1 MIVEI
6 CVQSLDGAKMAQALG
21 ADRLEL
27 CMGLEVGGLT
37 ASMGLFTQVKSQTQI
52 PVHVLIRPRIGGFH
66 YSPEEVNTMI
76 HDLRLAIESGA
87 DGIVIGA
94 LNPDFT
100 LDLKTLERLIH
111 EAKTLNPK
119 IHITAH
125 RAFDWVPN
133 PEDSVKLLGD
143 LGCHNLLTSGQAP
156 TAQEGF
162 ELLQSLNAQFGNQ
175 ITIMPGS
182 GINAHNRSMFAQAG
196 FKAIH
201 ASASALITEELP
213 ATNVSFEE
221 HRQKGQRREINP
233 EYLKDLLHPG

>member
-6 CVQSLDGAKMAQALG
+6 CVQSLDGAKMAQAMG

-37 ASMGLFTQVKSQTQI
+37 PSMGLITQVKSQTQI

-66 YSPEEVNTMI
+66 YSPEEVITMI

-133 PEDSVKLLGD
+133 PADSVKLLGD
-143 LGCHNLLTSGQAP
+143 LGCHTLLTSGQAP

-182 GINAHNRSMFAQAG
+182 GINAQNRNLFAQAG

-201 ASASALITEELP
+201 ASASAMITERTP

-221 HRQKGQRREINP
+221 QRQKGRRREINP
-233 EYLKDLLHPG
+233 EYLKNLLHPG

>member
-6 CVQSLDGAKMAQALG
+6 CVQSLDGAKMAQAMG

-37 ASMGLFTQVKSQTQI
+37 PSMGLITQVKSQTQI

-66 YSPEEVNTMI
+66 YSPEEVITMI

-87 DGIVIGA
+87 EGIVIGA

-133 PEDSVKLLGD
+133 PADSVKLLGD
-143 LGCHNLLTSGQAP
+143 LGCHTLLSSGQAP

-162 ELLQSLNAQFGNQ
+162 ELLQSLNAQFGNH
-175 ITIMPGS
+175 ITIMPGA
-182 GINAHNRSMFAQAG
+182 GINAQNRNLFAQAG

-201 ASASALITEELP
+201 ASASAMITERTP

-221 HRQKGQRREINP
+221 QRQKGQRREINP
-233 EYLKDLLHPG
+233 EYLKNLLHPG

>member
-1 MIVEI
+1 
-6 CVQSLDGAKMAQALG
+6 
-21 ADRLEL
+21 
-27 CMGLEVGGLT
+27 MGLEVGGLT
-37 ASMGLFTQVKSQTQI
+37 PSMGLITQVKSQTQI

-66 YSPEEVNTMI
+66 YSPEEVITMI

-87 DGIVIGA
+87 DGIVFGA

-111 EAKTLNPK
+111 KAKTLNPK

-133 PEDSVKLLGD
+133 PADSVKLLGD
-143 LGCHNLLTSGQAP
+143 LGCHTLLSSGQAP

-182 GINAHNRSMFAQAG
+182 GINAQNRSLFAQAG

-201 ASASALITEELP
+201 ASASAMITERTP

-221 HRQKGQRREINP
+221 QRQKGQRREINP
-233 EYLKDLLHPG
+233 EYLKNLLHPG

>member
-6 CVQSLDGAKMAQALG
+6 CVQSLDGAKMAQAMG

-37 ASMGLFTQVKSQTQI
+37 PSMGLITQVKSQTQI

-66 YSPEEVNTMI
+66 YSPEEVITMI
-76 HDLRLAIESGA
+76 HDLRLAIKSGA
-87 DGIVIGA
+87 EGIVIGA

-125 RAFDWVPN
+125 RAFDWVPS
-133 PEDSVKLLGD
+133 PADSVKLLGD
-143 LGCHNLLTSGQAP
+143 LGCHTLLSSGQAP

-162 ELLQSLNAQFGNQ
+162 ELLQSLNAQFGNH

-182 GINAHNRSMFAQAG
+182 GINAQNRSLFAQAG

-201 ASASALITEELP
+201 ASASAMITERTP

-221 HRQKGQRREINP
+221 QRQKGQRREINP
-233 EYLKDLLHPG
+233 EYLKNLLYPG

>member
-6 CVQSLDGAKMAQALG
+6 CVQSLNGAKMAQELG

-27 CMGLEVGGLT
+27 CAGLEVGGLT
-37 ASMGLFTQVKSQTQI
+37 PSMGLFTQVKSQAQI

-76 HDLRLAIESGA
+76 HDLRLLVETGA

-100 LDLKTLERLIH
+100 LDLKTLARLIH
-111 EAKTLNPK
+111 EAQAINPK

-133 PEDSVKLLGD
+133 PVDSAKLLSD
-143 LGCHNLLTSGQAP
+143 LGGHTLLSSGQAP
-156 TAQEGF
+156 TAKEGF
-162 ELLQSLNAQFGNQ
+162 KLLQRLNFEFENQ
-175 ITIMPGS
+175 LTIMPGA

>member
-6 CVQSLDGAKMAQALG
+6 CVQSLDGAKMAQAMG

-37 ASMGLFTQVKSQTQI
+37 PSMGLIRQVKSQTQI

-133 PEDSVKLLGD
+133 PADSVKLFGD
-143 LGCHNLLTSGQAP
+143 LGCHTLLSSGQAP
-156 TAQEGF
+156 TALEGF

-182 GINAHNRSMFAQAG
+182 GINAQNRSLFAQAG

-201 ASASALITEELP
+201 ASASAMITERTP

-221 HRQKGQRREINP
+221 QRQKGQRREINP
-233 EYLKDLLHPG
+233 EYLKNLLHPG

>member
-6 CVQSLDGAKMAQALG
+6 CVQSLDGAKMAQAMG

-37 ASMGLFTQVKSQTQI
+37 PSMGLITQAKSQTQI

-66 YSPEEVNTMI
+66 YSPEEVITMI
-76 HDLRLAIESGA
+76 HDLRLAIKSGA
-87 DGIVIGA
+87 EGIVIGA

-133 PEDSVKLLGD
+133 PADSVKLLGD
-143 LGCHNLLTSGQAP
+143 LGCHTLLSSGQAP

-162 ELLQSLNAQFGNQ
+162 ELLQSLNTQFGNQ

-182 GINAHNRSMFAQAG
+182 GINAQNRSLFAQAG

-201 ASASALITEELP
+201 ASASAMITERTP

-221 HRQKGQRREINP
+221 QRQKGQRREINP
-233 EYLKDLLHPG
+233 EYLKNLLHPG

>member
-6 CVQSLDGAKMAQALG
+6 CVQSLDGAKMAQAMG

-37 ASMGLFTQVKSQTQI
+37 PSMGLITQVKSQTQI

-66 YSPEEVNTMI
+66 YSPEEVITMI
-76 HDLRLAIESGA
+76 HDLRLAIKSGA
-87 DGIVIGA
+87 EGIVIGA
-94 LNPDFT
+94 LIPDFT

-125 RAFDWVPN
+125 RAFDWVPS
-133 PEDSVKLLGD
+133 PADSVKLLGD
-143 LGCHNLLTSGQAP
+143 LGCHTLLSSGQAP

-182 GINAHNRSMFAQAG
+182 GINAQNRNLFAQAG

-201 ASASALITEELP
+201 ASASAMITERTP

-221 HRQKGQRREINP
+221 QRQKGQRREINP
-233 EYLKDLLHPG
+233 EYLKNLLHPG